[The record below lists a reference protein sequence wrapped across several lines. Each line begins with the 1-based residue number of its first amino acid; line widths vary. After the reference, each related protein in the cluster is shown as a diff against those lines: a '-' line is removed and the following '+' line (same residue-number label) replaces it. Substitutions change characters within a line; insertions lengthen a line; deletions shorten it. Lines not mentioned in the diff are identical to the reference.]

1 MVLRPLEEEEFGW
14 LWSCGPEIPRMLQAE
29 LSGSSRGGG
38 GGGRTQRLGYRLV
51 KAAFV
56 GFQRGKDS
64 LGSQARDHLYKLLA
78 KVLMVSCPCPDSFRS
93 GLKNKLL
100 GRRNVMTAQ

>member
-1 MVLRPLEEEEFGW
+1 MDGFGAVGQR
-14 LWSCGPEIPRMLQAE
+14 SPECYKQSLVVHP
-29 LSGSSRGGG
+29 GGGG